1 MKSKICI
8 IRHGITEGN
17 KRRLYY
23 GHSDIPLAAEG
34 VAELKKQASEGL
46 YIDSENASYFT
57 TDLLRTQQTFELI
70 YGDKP
75 YEVFPAFKEV
85 HFGDFEMLSYEDLK
99 DREDYQKWI
108 TGDMLHDGPPGGE
121 SQMEFYTRVT
131 EGFEEFLKMHLQK
144 VLAMRHQDEEALS
157 VVVCHGGTISVIM
170 EYLYP
175 GQKEHFYHWIPDPG
189 HGYVLTLEDSTIVSA
204 DKF

>member
-1 MKSKICI
+1 MKSKICL

-17 KRRLYY
+17 QRRLYY
-23 GHSDIPLAAEG
+23 GVTDIPLADEG
-34 VAELKKQASEGL
+34 VAALKKQVAEGL

-57 TDLLRTQQTFELI
+57 TGLLRTEQTFQLI

-75 YEVFPAFKEV
+75 HEAYTPFREVN
-85 HFGDFEMLSYEDLK
+85 FGDFEMLSYEDLK

-108 TGDMLHDGPPGGE
+108 SGDMIKVGPPGGE
-121 SQMEFYTRVT
+121 SSGEFYARVT
-131 EGFEEFLKMHLQK
+131 AGFDEFLRRHLQK
-144 VLAMRHQDEEALS
+144 VLSMRHQDEEALS
-157 VVVCHGGTISVIM
+157 VAVCHGGTISVIM

-175 GQKEHFYHWIPDPG
+175 GVHEHFYQWIPDPG
-189 HGYVLTLEDSTIVSA
+189 HGYILTLEDGAITSA

>member
-1 MKSKICI
+1 MKSRICI

-23 GHSDIPLAAEG
+23 GHSDIPLAEEG
-34 VAELKKQASEGL
+34 VAELEKQAQEGL
-46 YIDSENASYFT
+46 YPDSENASYFT

-75 YEVFPAFKEV
+75 YTVFPAFKEMN
-85 HFGDFEMLSYEDLK
+85 FGAFEMHSYEELK
-99 DREDYQKWI
+99 GRDDYQKWI
-108 TGDMLHDGPPGGE
+108 TGDTLNDGPPGGE
-121 SQMEFYTRVT
+121 SQMEFYNRVT
-131 EGFEEFLKMHLQK
+131 GGFEEFLKIHLQK
-144 VLAMRHQDEEALS
+144 VLSMRHQDEDALS
-157 VVVCHGGTISVIM
+157 VAVCHGGTISVIM

-175 GQKEHFYHWIPDPG
+175 GKQDHFYRWIPEPG
-189 HGYVLTLEDSTIVSA
+189 HGYVLTLEDAEIVSA